1 MKREMSCEGKIVP
14 WTQLEN
20 YLVIHQRALLTFVD
34 LHKQDLMEV
43 PDIESKLP
51 KSFLQLHDAITT
63 ILRDN

>member
-1 MKREMSCEGKIVP
+1 MSCEGKIVP

-34 LHKQDLMEV
+34 LHKQDLMKV
-43 PDIESKLP
+43 PEIESRLP
-51 KSFLQLHDAITT
+51 ICFLQLHEAITK